1 MRYWRC
7 YPENVVQDAMEEEG
21 AKRLMRHS
29 EFSSKLMSR
38 LELQLQNSKHG
49 YTHKRISKKKNQTN
63 KEDFGRQRV

>member
-7 YPENVVQDAMEEEG
+7 YPENVVQDAMEEEEG

-38 LELQLQNSKHG
+38 LEL
-49 YTHKRISKKKNQTN
+49 
-63 KEDFGRQRV
+63 